1 MRLPC
6 KMLKYTISF
15 ICAAP
20 VHLILRTAVIVTGM
34 FFLSAPVAVS
44 QEADTSTVIAK
55 QAALQLI
62 SNQFGF
68 TEGPATDKQ
77 GNIFFTDQ
85 PNDKIW
91 KYGTDGKLSL
101 FMDKTGRSNGLYV
114 DRNGNLL
121 ACADENDELWRIS
134 ANKKVTV
141 LIKDYNGHKLNGP
154 NDVWVDPKG
163 NIYITDPYYQRPYW
177 TRKSPDIAGQKV
189 YFLPVGGKNLIM
201 ADETLKQPNGIVGTP
216 DGKYLYVADIG
227 DNKTYKF
234 SIEKNGT
241 LSNRKLF
248 TGQGSDGM
256 TLDNKGNVYLTGN
269 GVTVYDS
276 TGKKIEHIAVPAK
289 WTANVCFGGTDKN
302 KLFITASESVYI
314 IDMKVKGVE

>member
-1 MRLPC
+1 
-6 KMLKYTISF
+6 
-15 ICAAP
+15 
-20 VHLILRTAVIVTGM
+20 
-34 FFLSAPVAVS
+34 
-44 QEADTSTVIAK
+44 
-55 QAALQLI
+55 
-62 SNQFGF
+62 
-68 TEGPATDKQ
+68 
-77 GNIFFTDQ
+77 
-85 PNDKIW
+85 
-91 KYGTDGKLSL
+91 
-101 FMDKTGRSNGLYV
+101 MDKTGRSNGLYV

-154 NDVWVDPKG
+154 NDLWVDPKG
-163 NIYITDPYYQRPYW
+163 GIYITDPYYQRPYW
-177 TRKSPDIAGQKV
+177 TRKSPDIAGQKI
-189 YFLPVGGKNLIM
+189 YFLPVGGKKLLM

-234 SIEKNGT
+234 SIEKNGM
-241 LSNRKLF
+241 LSDRKLF
-248 TGQGSDGM
+248 TRQGSDGM

-289 WTANVCFGGTDKN
+289 WTANVCFGGKDKN

>member
-6 KMLKYTISF
+6 KMIQQTIGF
-15 ICAAP
+15 ICAKP

-34 FFLSAPVAVS
+34 FFLSAPVAMS
-44 QEADTSTVIAK
+44 QEVDTSTVIAK

-68 TEGPATDKQ
+68 TEGPATDKL

-91 KYGTDGKLSL
+91 KYGTDGKLSV

-134 ANKKVTV
+134 ANKKITV

-163 NIYITDPYYQRPYW
+163 GIYITDPYYQRPYW

-189 YFLPVGGKNLIM
+189 YFLPVGDKNLMM

-234 SIEKNGT
+234 SIGKNGT
-241 LSNRKLF
+241 LSDRKLF

-289 WTANVCFGGTDKN
+289 WTANVCFGGKDKN